1 MTLGAYFAIIVGLGM
16 IGFWIYSLVK
26 QEVPELYSEPV
37 TMAFHLLAEL
47 VTGITLII
55 GGIVLLM
62 GLRWGLAVYLLAAG
76 ALLYSVTNSAGYFIQ
91 RRKWPMAVVFAI
103 ILILALIS
111 VLAVFG
117 AIG

>member
-47 VTGITLII
+47 G
-55 GGIVLLM
+55 
-62 GLRWGLAVYLLAAG
+62 
-76 ALLYSVTNSAGYFIQ
+76 
-91 RRKWPMAVVFAI
+91 
-103 ILILALIS
+103 
-111 VLAVFG
+111 
-117 AIG
+117 

>member
-1 MTLGAYFAIIVGLGM
+1 MTMGAYFAIIVGLGM

-26 QEVPELYSEPV
+26 REVPELYSESV
-37 TMAFHLLAEL
+37 VMGFHLLAEL

-62 GLRWGLAVYLLAAG
+62 GMRWGLAVYLLAAG
-76 ALLYSVTNSAGYFIQ
+76 ALLYSSTDRMGHFIQ
-91 RRKWPMAVVFAI
+91 RRKWPQAIVFLI
-103 ILILALIS
+103 VLILTLIS

>member
-16 IGFWIYSLVK
+16 IGFLIYSLVK
-26 QEVPELYSEPV
+26 QEVPELYSEPII
-37 TMAFHLLAEL
+37 MAFHLLAEL

-76 ALLYSVTNSAGYFIQ
+76 ALLYSATNSAGYFIQ
-91 RRKWPMAVVFAI
+91 QRKWPLAIVFAV